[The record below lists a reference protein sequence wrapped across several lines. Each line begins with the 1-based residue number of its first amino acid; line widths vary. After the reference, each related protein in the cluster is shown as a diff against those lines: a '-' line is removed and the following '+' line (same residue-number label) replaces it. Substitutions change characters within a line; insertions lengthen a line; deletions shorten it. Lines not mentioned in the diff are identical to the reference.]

1 MPTVTENAESLAAKL
16 FARYTGERLMVGIA
30 GPPGSGKSTIAAALE
45 KAINARSAGLAA
57 ILPMDGFH
65 FDDAV
70 LRSLGLLPRKGAIET
85 FDVYG
90 LIHILRR
97 LKENA
102 DEVIAVP
109 VFDRSIEIAR
119 AGGRLIRRD
128 TGIIV
133 VEGNYLLARRE
144 PWARIRPLLDLSV
157 MVATPEETLRERLT
171 ARWQH
176 FGLPVNE
183 IRRKVEEND
192 LPNGRLVVAESA
204 APDLTIT
211 D

>member
-1 MPTVTENAESLAAKL
+1 MPTVTENAESLAGKL
-16 FARYTGERLMVGIA
+16 FARYTGERLVVGIA
-30 GPPGSGKSTIAAALE
+30 GPPGSGKSTLADALA

-57 ILPMDGFH
+57 VLPMDGFH

-70 LRSLGLLPRKGAIET
+70 LRELGLLPRKGAIET

-90 LIHILRR
+90 FIHLLKR
-97 LKENA
+97 LKENV

-109 VFDRSIEIAR
+109 VFDRAIEIAR
-119 AGGRLIRRD
+119 AGGRLIPRD

-133 VEGNYLLARRE
+133 AEGNYLLARRD

-157 MVATPEETLRERLT
+157 LVATPEETLRERLT
-171 ARWQH
+171 ARWLH
-176 FGLPVNE
+176 FGLPAAE

-192 LPNGRLVVAESA
+192 LPNGRLVMAESA
-204 APDLTIT
+204 APDLVLT